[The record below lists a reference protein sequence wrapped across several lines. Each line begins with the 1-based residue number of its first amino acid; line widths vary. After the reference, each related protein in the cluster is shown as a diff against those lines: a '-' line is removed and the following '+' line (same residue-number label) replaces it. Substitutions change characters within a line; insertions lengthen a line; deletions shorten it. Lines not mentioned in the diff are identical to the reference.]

1 MNRTWWAALGLAAT
15 TFLWAANAVVS
26 RGLVGHMPPISL
38 AFWRWTLAGAILIP
52 LTWQSI
58 RSHWSLIRPQLPWLA
73 LLAVLSVGAYN
84 SILYMAVQKTTA
96 INTALMNT
104 LIPMTTMLAAW
115 LMLGARPTARQTGGM
130 LLGFVGMIVIVSK
143 ANWQV
148 LASLAFNHGDLLMLV
163 AVGCWALYSVLLK
176 KRHLG
181 IPPVTLLAVV
191 VMLGVPMILPFYVWE
206 WSQQG
211 GFAVDLTNLAAIG
224 FTGVFASIVA
234 YLLWNHG
241 VGILGP
247 SAASLFIFLM
257 PVFGALLG
265 VTLLGEALLPYH
277 GIGGVLILAG
287 LVLGVRK

>member
-58 RSHWSLIRPQLPWLA
+58 RSHWPLIRPQLPWLA

-115 LMLGARPTARQTGGM
+115 LMLGARPTGRQTGGM